1 MESAITTRLPISLFT
16 GDRDDEWS
24 FKNWGHRRT
33 LVEFYGSRSLDFLDS
48 HARIAILIFHV
59 KAEEVS
65 KSHDKLNVDNI
76 TFKIPQRKG

>member
-24 FKNWGHRRT
+24 FKNWGHRKT
-33 LVEFYGSRSLDFLDS
+33 LVSPCLDFLDS